1 MKSLILTVVC
11 VIALVSCK
19 GISHTETAVVDSV
32 DSTGIVI
39 NNIMGRR
46 SVRAYK
52 DQPVEREKLLQVA
65 ECGINAPSALNKQP
79 WQLRIVDDPEF
90 ISGVTKVYAEVNPK
104 AVEEP
109 GFKNAFRNA
118 PAFIAVLSPADG
130 SGSFDCGL
138 LTENMLLSARALG
151 LGTWVLGST
160 ARFLSSDPGV
170 RDYFEKL
177 DIPDG
182 YQLQVVVAIGYPDES
197 PAAKPR
203 RTDVVRFV
211 E

>member
-1 MKSLILTVVC
+1 M
-11 VIALVSCK
+11 
-19 GISHTETAVVDSV
+19 DSV

-151 LGTWVLGST
+151 LGTCVLGST

-170 RDYFEKL
+170 RDYFEK
-177 DIPDG
+177 
-182 YQLQVVVAIGYPDES
+182 
-197 PAAKPR
+197 
-203 RTDVVRFV
+203 T
-211 E
+211 